1 MALAGGWRLVVAGTL
16 ALVSTGADRA
26 GSAGACEKPE
36 PFTLRIEH
44 AQLGDIGRHAVD
56 FSCEG
61 EALVVDTRAEIEV
74 KILLATAYRR
84 EARFR
89 EVWQGDQLLEFEGTT
104 IDDGEPYRVTARL
117 KDGRMI
123 IEGRSGRVE
132 APPDVVPD
140 HPWNEDMI
148 DRTLLFD
155 VRDGVLLEV
164 KADAVGK
171 ELIVAG
177 GREVEAD
184 RFVVSGDTER
194 DLWYAKDG
202 RWLQW
207 RLERA
212 GGTITLIRTGTD

>member
-1 MALAGGWRLVVAGTL
+1 MEGGWRLLEAAML
-16 ALVSTGADRA
+16 ALIGGATA
-26 GSAGACEKPE
+26 APALACEAPE
-36 PFTLRIEH
+36 PFTLQIEH

-84 EARFR
+84 EARWR
-89 EVWQGDQLLEFEGTT
+89 EVWQGDQLLEFEGITT
-104 IDDGEPYRVTARL
+104 DDGEPYRVTARL
-117 KDGRMI
+117 EDDRMI
-123 IEGRSGRVE
+123 IEGRSGRIE
-132 APPDVVPD
+132 APSHVVPD

-155 VRDGVLLEV
+155 VRDGVLLKV
-164 KADAVGK
+164 KADALGE

-184 RFVVSGDTER
+184 RFVVSGDIER

-207 RLERA
+207 QLERA
-212 GGTITLIRTGTD
+212 GGTITLIRSGAD

>member
-1 MALAGGWRLVVAGTL
+1 MAQADGWRLIAAGAL
-16 ALVSTGADRA
+16 ALIAIGAGGA

-61 EALVVDTRAEIEV
+61 DALVVDTRAEIEV

-84 EARFR
+84 EATLR

-117 KDGRMI
+117 EDDRMI
-123 IEGRSGRVE
+123 IEGRSGRIE
-132 APPDVVPD
+132 APPHVVPD

-155 VRDGVLLEV
+155 VRDGGLLEV
-164 KADAVGK
+164 KADAAGK

-212 GGTITLIRTGTD
+212 GGTITLIRSGPG